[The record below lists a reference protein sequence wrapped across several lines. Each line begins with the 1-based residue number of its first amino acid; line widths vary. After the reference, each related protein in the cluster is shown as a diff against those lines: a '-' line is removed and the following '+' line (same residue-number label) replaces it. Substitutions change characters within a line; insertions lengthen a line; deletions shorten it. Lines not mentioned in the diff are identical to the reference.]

1 MNHRHILRKKRMKF
15 TRLLAFRLFIII
27 LTVMLVGTT
36 IFTTISVHWQS
47 DQLMRNRTQSAR
59 RISDLI
65 KRSTHYSMLLNRR
78 EDIYQILNT
87 LGSEP
92 GIEAIRIYN
101 KKGEI
106 TFSTVAGEVGK
117 NVNMNAE
124 ACNGC
129 HIPGQKILSP
139 NPGQLDRI
147 FVSPRGYRVLG
158 MITAIHNEPSCA
170 TKDCHAHSASQTVL
184 GVLDVMLPL
193 NELDLNVASMKRE
206 QWTNALLMFVAVT
219 LFAGIFIWLVVNRPV
234 RKLTLGTQEIIRG
247 NLDYHISV
255 HARDEIGQLAESFN
269 TMTRELK
276 RAHEELQGW
285 TSTLEERVRQKTEEL
300 RRAQINMVQMEKMVS
315 LGKLAATVA
324 HELNNPLEGILT
336 YAKLLQKRVAKLESN
351 ATVTDMRDELAL
363 IADET
368 ARCGS
373 IVKNLLLFSRQKVG
387 EFRTID
393 VRTIIDQ
400 SLKLIGHHLKIH
412 NINVRQDLSREE
424 LMFFCDPQQIEQALL
439 AVEINAVEAMPE
451 GGTLTIQLRPGQGP
465 ETFQISISDT
475 GGGIPEEILSRI
487 FEPFFTTKES
497 GNGTGLGLAVVY
509 GIVDRHGGTIDVQ
522 SKPDEGTTFT
532 ITFSRTQREEGYR
545 EGSAT
550 TEGA

>member
-1 MNHRHILRKKRMKF
+1 MKF
-15 TRLLAFRLFIII
+15 TRLLAFRLFLII
-27 LTVMLVGTT
+27 LAVMLVGTT
-36 IFTTISVHWQS
+36 IFTTLSVQWQS
-47 DQLMRNRTQSAR
+47 KQLMQNRTQSAWR
-59 RISDLI
+59 YSDLI
-65 KRSTHYSMLLNRR
+65 KRSTRYSMLLNRR

-106 TFSTVAGEVGK
+106 TFSTVKGEMGK
-117 NVNMNAE
+117 NVNTDAE

-129 HIPGQKILSP
+129 HIPGQNILSP

-170 TKDCHAHSASQTVL
+170 TPECHAHTPSQTVL

-193 NELDLNVASMKRE
+193 GELDANVAAMKRE
-206 QWTNALLMFVAVT
+206 QWTNAMLMVLAIT
-219 LFAGIFIWLVVNRPV
+219 LFTGIFIWYVVNRPV
-234 RKLTLGTQEIIRG
+234 RKLTLGTQEIIKG
-247 NLDYHISV
+247 NLDYQITV
-255 HARDEIGQLAESFN
+255 HVRDEIGQLAGSFN
-269 TMTRELK
+269 IMTKELK
-276 RAHEELQGW
+276 RANGELKEW
-285 TSTLEERVRQKTEEL
+285 THTLEQRVKEKTEEL
-300 RRAQINMVQMEKMVS
+300 RRAQVNMVQMEKMVS
-315 LGKLAATVA
+315 LGKLAATIA

-336 YAKLLQKRVAKLESN
+336 YAKLLQKKLGQIQSN
-351 ATVTDMRDELAL
+351 ELITEMRDELTL

-387 EFRTID
+387 EFKTIE
-393 VRTIIDQ
+393 VQTIINQ
-400 SLKLIGHHLKIH
+400 SLKLISHHLKIH
-412 NINVRQDLSREE
+412 NINVRQEMGPEE
-424 LMFFCDPQQIEQALL
+424 ILFFCDPQQIEQALI

-451 GGTLTIQLRPGQGP
+451 GGTLSISVVPGKEPG
-465 ETFQISISDT
+465 TFQIGIGDTGAGISDD
-475 GGGIPEEILSRI
+475 ILPRI

-509 GIVDRHGGTIDVQ
+509 GIVERHGGTINVE
-522 SKPDEGTTFT
+522 SKPHEGTTF
-532 ITFSRTQREEGYR
+532 IMTFSCTQREGEYR
-545 EGSAT
+545 AGGAT
-550 TEGA
+550 TEGT

>member
-1 MNHRHILRKKRMKF
+1 MKF
-15 TRLLAFRLFIII
+15 TRLLAFRLFLII

-47 DQLMRNRTQSAR
+47 DQLMQNRTQSAW

-65 KRSTHYSMLLNRR
+65 KRSTRYSMLLNRS

-101 KKGEI
+101 KKGAI
-106 TFSTVAGEVGK
+106 TFSTVKGEVGK

-129 HIPGQKILSP
+129 HIPGQKTLPP
-139 NPGQLDRI
+139 NPSQLDRI
-147 FVSPRGYRVLG
+147 FVSQHGYRVLG

-170 TKDCHAHSASQTVL
+170 TADCHAHSSSQTVL

-193 NELDLNVASMKRE
+193 NELDANVASMKRE
-206 QWTNALLMFVAVT
+206 QWTNALMMFLAVMF
-219 LFAGIFIWLVVNRPV
+219 FAGIFIWFVVNRPV
-234 RKLTLGTQEIIRG
+234 RKLTLGTQEIVKG
-247 NLDYHISV
+247 NLDYRISV
-255 HARDEIGQLAESFN
+255 YTRDEIGQLAISFN
-269 TMTRELK
+269 TMTKELK
-276 RAHEELQGW
+276 RANEELKEW
-285 TSTLEERVRQKTEEL
+285 THTLERRVKEKTEEL
-300 RRAQINMVQMEKMVS
+300 RRAHVNMVQMEKMVS

-336 YAKLLQKRVAKLESN
+336 YAKLLQKRLANIQSN
-351 ATVTDMRDELAL
+351 EIVTQMRDELAL

-400 SLKLIGHHLKIH
+400 SLKLISHHLKIH
-412 NINVRQDLSREE
+412 NINVQQDMSREE
-424 LMFFCDPQQIEQALL
+424 LIFFCDPQQIEQALL

-451 GGTLTIQLRPGQGP
+451 GGTLTIKVLPGQRP

-475 GGGIPEEILSRI
+475 GAGIPEEILPRI

-497 GNGTGLGLAVVY
+497 GNGTGLGLSVVY
-509 GIVDRHGGTIDVQ
+509 GIVERHGGTIDVQ
-522 SKPDEGTTFT
+522 SKPHEGTTFT
-532 ITFSRTQREEGYR
+532 ITFSRTQREGEYR
-545 EGSAT
+545 ESSAT
-550 TEGA
+550 SEGT